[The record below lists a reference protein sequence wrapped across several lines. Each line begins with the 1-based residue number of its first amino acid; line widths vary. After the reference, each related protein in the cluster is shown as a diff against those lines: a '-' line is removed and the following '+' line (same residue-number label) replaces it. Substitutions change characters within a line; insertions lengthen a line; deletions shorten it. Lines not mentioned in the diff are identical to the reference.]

1 MVKWGKLH
9 FPVFLFSS
17 FIVGFL
23 SQDLLQ
29 YFIPRSSKIFS
40 SQDLL
45 QYSQNNVGPDLF
57 CAAVTKVPEKKYIGI
72 KKLKI
77 YFLCLSKL
85 TMIQFINV
93 DNDSMLKK
101 VFHLTT
107 VSCPPTSSVLS
118 TSRCVSKYGSP
129 SSDYSRLFQYL
140 YQHVWRKQ
148 FTCRIYPFWNI
159 IVLYNVLLCNCV
171 CFCS

>member
-1 MVKWGKLH
+1 MGKTTFSC
-9 FPVFLFSS
+9 FPHS
-17 FIVGFL
+17 L
-23 SQDLLQ
+23 SAFHPKIF
-29 YFIPRSSKIFS
+29 YNIFIPGSAKIFS

-77 YFLCLSKL
+77 YDFLCLSKL

-118 TSRCVSKYGSP
+118 TSRCVSKYGTP
-129 SSDYSRLFQYL
+129 SSDCSRLFQYL

-148 FTCRIYPFWNI
+148 FTCRIYPF
-159 IVLYNVLLCNCV
+159 
-171 CFCS
+171 